1 MVEAGCRLLRRSSIR
16 DWRALSVRA
25 VAEEAGV
32 NERTVYRW
40 FGDEQGLRDAVMHS
54 LEEESGID
62 LDGLA
67 LEDVS
72 ITARRI
78 LGHVAQYPM
87 RTRPPLDPTLAEAG
101 RRQRQALLSAV
112 AARTAGWTD
121 RERQSVAALL
131 DVLWSVGTYERLV
144 ADWELDADQAI
155 AAVTWAIGLV
165 TDAVGEGDA
174 PAEEP
179 RRRSIR

>member
-1 MVEAGCRLLRRSSIR
+1 VEAGCRLLRRSSIQ
-16 DWRALSVRA
+16 DWRALTVRG

-40 FGDEQGLRDAVMHS
+40 FGDEQGLRDAVMHR
-54 LEEESGID
+54 LEEDSGID

-72 ITARRI
+72 TAARRI

-87 RTRPPLDPTLAEAG
+87 RTRPALDPTLAEAG
-101 RRQRQALLSAV
+101 RRQREALFSAV
-112 AARTAGWTD
+112 AARSAGWTD
-121 RERQSVAALL
+121 QERRSVAALL

-144 ADWELDADQAI
+144 ADWELDADEAI
-155 AAVTWAIGLV
+155 AAVTWAIGLL
-165 TDAVGEGDA
+165 TDAVIEGGA
-174 PAEEP
+174 AAGAP
-179 RRRSIR
+179 RRAP

>member
-1 MVEAGCRLLRRSSIR
+1 MVDAGCRLLRRSSIR
-16 DWRALSVRA
+16 DWRVLTVRA

-40 FGDEQGLRDAVMHS
+40 FGDEQGLRDAVMHR

-72 ITARRI
+72 TAAQRI

-101 RRQRQALLSAV
+101 RRQREALFSAV
-112 AARTAGWTD
+112 AARSAAWTD
-121 RERQSVAALL
+121 QQRRSVAALL

-144 ADWELDADQAI
+144 ADWEFDADQAI
-155 AAVTWAIGLV
+155 AAVTWAIGLL
-165 TDAVGEGDA
+165 TEAVGEGDR
-174 PAEEP
+174 PAETP
-179 RRRSIR
+179 